1 MYNIINKHIIEIVL
15 PEFLLKYNITNLNI
29 LPDIQKVI
37 LSIQLS
43 PANKAS
49 VSVLISIFTFLKP
62 LVTLS
67 KKNQIILNLK
77 KGEPVGVKVTLRKK
91 HIENFLLYFIFEILP
106 STQNLQK
113 FKTNKIS
120 FNYQIKDIFEFKD
133 LADLYLY
140 LSELITLDIS
150 IIGKNLNKTFYSG
163 LRIPIKK

>member
-1 MYNIINKHIIEIVL
+1 MNNIINKHIVEIVL
-15 PEFLLKYNITNLNI
+15 PELLLKYNIVNLNI

-43 PANKAS
+43 QANKAS
-49 VSVLISIFTFLKP
+49 VSVLISLFTFLKP
-62 LVTLS
+62 VVTLS
-67 KKNQIILNLK
+67 KKNQILLNLK

-91 HIENFLLYFIFEILP
+91 HIENFILYFILEILP

-113 FKTNKIS
+113 FKTNETS

-133 LADLYLY
+133 FSDIYLY

-150 IIGKNLNKTFYSG
+150 IVGKNLNKTFYSG